1 MKKLAL
7 VIGASAEACYAINI
21 AQKRGYHVTAFDGNP
36 NALGLKQADTAFVT
50 DIRKPQNIVNLL
62 KDKPAF
68 VLPVPIGRYL
78 TTTGAVNDILGLKG
92 ISKSAAENC
101 TDKYIFHRKLASD
114 HLRSGFC
121 RLIPAETSITKQ
133 TSAFENICYPFI
145 LKPRYGSGSKGVYLI
160 GSENEWHRISA
171 SVFPASEDYI
181 AETVYE
187 GTEYGADGFIFD
199 GKLYLLLIR
208 EKLLTNPPFCQCVG
222 YFSLNRKDNA
232 GFYQKTSDYLQRVT
246 EVLQMNNC
254 LFHCDFIGDT
264 EHTDIIEISGR
275 PSGHNL
281 HNLFTPLVTGIS
293 MIDTYIDFMEGKPLS
308 IELSTADSMLIG
320 YFDFENCTVKKVPSQ
335 NEISECLK
343 ESLMAYECH
352 MKPGYA
358 ETITDGT
365 VLMRRGFYILK
376 GNGREELLAK
386 RAMIKNCFETVHAGT
401 ISNPVET
408 HI

>member
-1 MKKLAL
+1 MKKQAL

-36 NALGLKQADTAFVT
+36 NAPGLKQADTALVT
-50 DIRKPQNIVNLL
+50 DIRNPRNIVNLL
-62 KDKPAF
+62 NEKPDF

-78 TTTGAVNDILGLKG
+78 TSTGAVNDSLGLKG
-92 ISKSAAENC
+92 ISQSAAENC
-101 TDKYIFHRKLASD
+101 TDKYIFHKKLASN

-121 RLIPAETSITKQ
+121 QLIPAGQSMPKQ
-133 TSAFENICYPFI
+133 ISAFKNTLYPFI

-160 GSENEWHRISA
+160 GSENERKRISA
-171 SVFPASEDYI
+171 SFFPASEDYI
-181 AETVYE
+181 AETVYK
-187 GTEYGADGFIFD
+187 GTEYGADGFIFN

-222 YFSLNRKDNA
+222 YLSLNREDNA
-232 GFYQKTSDYLQRVT
+232 GFYQRTSNYLQKVT
-246 EVLQMNNC
+246 EILRMNNC
-254 LFHCDFIGDT
+254 LFHCDFIGDA

-308 IELSTADSMLIG
+308 IEPSTTDSMLIG

-343 ESLMAYECH
+343 DSLIAYECH
-352 MKPGYA
+352 MEPGYA
-358 ETITDGT
+358 ETITDGA
-365 VLMRRGFYILK
+365 VLMKRGFYILK
-376 GNGREELLAK
+376 GNSRDELLAK
-386 RAMIKNCFETVHAGT
+386 KAMIKNCFETIH
-401 ISNPVET
+401 IET
-408 HI
+408 S